1 MKKQLSSPIIFVLYV
16 VISCFAVMVF
26 RYVAPG
32 TPAPLPVYAIKWR
45 LIKGLLD
52 VCDFFPAIVLAG
64 FVVPFGVHIED
75 IRLFPRFS
83 LYFLSRMTTMIIIA
97 ICATVVYGTLLFLVK
112 PLTQNYRETLI
123 FNGELFLRSKEDAQR
138 KANEGKWID
147 AEKSILICR
156 RIWATN
162 EEIKSLA
169 EQIQINA
176 TEMRL
181 VNAIDESRKLYNIT
195 EESNDKQPKKQEM
208 KLHEPVS
215 VAEALD
221 MAHKALNEKRFY
233 DAYWLAS
240 VGERLARRNGPEY
253 KQAVTIEADAWK
265 AINQMNPSIQES
277 EAFAFY
283 REKRNGYLAIE
294 DEDWI
299 RAYHI
304 FYRLAVM
311 NPGDPDIANFLALS
325 KEKVPSLAFFL
336 NNNELVLGE
345 IISEAFYSLPM
356 QDVRVVMRIGY
367 LSVFPD
373 AAYGRDIEIDA
384 IDQENRLLCQ
394 MKASY
399 CKVFSQADSER
410 GLIIMLCA
418 LEDGEQFNPTI
429 IGTNTELFENA
440 QISLNINYDD
450 FILLSKIQR
459 GLDSFFIGELF
470 RAQEKF
476 GDYGY
481 IPQVFQADIVYRIF
495 GTATFLPIAILVI
508 ILGWRFRAKKTP
520 QYIGIPMLFI
530 LPFVFN
536 SFVLMYHE
544 VINKTSILSV
554 VGIGF
559 VNSLIVFSGGIII
572 CFFFALMGLAVQKIE
587 Q

>member
-1 MKKQLSSPIIFVLYV
+1 M
-16 VISCFAVMVF
+16 AF
-26 RYVAPG
+26 RYVLPG
-32 TPAPLPVYAIKWR
+32 TPAPLPVYAVTWR
-45 LIKGLLD
+45 LIKGLMD
-52 VCDFFPAIVLAG
+52 VCDFFPAIVFAG

-83 LYFLSRMTTMIIIA
+83 LYFFSRMTAMIVIA
-97 ICATVVYGTLLFLVK
+97 ICTTVLYGTLLFLVQ
-112 PLTQNYRETLI
+112 PLAQNYRETLV
-123 FNGELFLRSKEDAQR
+123 FNGELFRRSKEDAQQE
-138 KANEGKWID
+138 ANEGKWID

-162 EEIKSLA
+162 QEVKSFA

-176 TEMRL
+176 IEMRL
-181 VNAIDESRKLYNIT
+181 VNAIDESRKLYNIV
-195 EESNDKQPKKQEM
+195 EESNETSSDKKPKRQEM

-221 MAHKALNEKRFY
+221 LARKALDEKRFY

-240 VGERLARRNGPEY
+240 VGTRLARKNGPEY
-253 KQAVTIEADAWK
+253 KQAVIIETDAWK
-265 AINQMNPSIQES
+265 AINQMNPSLQES

-325 KEKVPSLAFFL
+325 KEKVTSLAFFL
-336 NNNELVLGE
+336 NKELLLGE
-345 IISEAFYSLPM
+345 IISEAFYSLPV
-356 QDVRVVMRIGY
+356 QNVRIVMRIGY

-373 AAYGRDIEIDA
+373 VAYGRDIEIDA
-384 IDQENRLLCQ
+384 IDQGNRLLCQ

-399 CKVFSQADSER
+399 CKVSPQVDSER
-410 GLIIMLCA
+410 GLLIMLCA

-429 IGTNTELFENA
+429 IGTNTGLFENA
-440 QISLNINYDD
+440 QISLNVSYDD
-450 FILLSKIQR
+450 FVLLSKVQR

-470 RAQEKF
+470 HAQEKF

-495 GTATFLPIAILVI
+495 RTATFLPIAILVI
-508 ILGWRFRAKKTP
+508 ILGWRFRAKKMP
-520 QYIGIPMLFI
+520 QYIGIPMLFV

-536 SFVLMYHE
+536 SFVLIYHE
-544 VINKTSILSV
+544 LINKTSILSV

-559 VNSLIVFSGGIII
+559 INSLVVFSVGTVI